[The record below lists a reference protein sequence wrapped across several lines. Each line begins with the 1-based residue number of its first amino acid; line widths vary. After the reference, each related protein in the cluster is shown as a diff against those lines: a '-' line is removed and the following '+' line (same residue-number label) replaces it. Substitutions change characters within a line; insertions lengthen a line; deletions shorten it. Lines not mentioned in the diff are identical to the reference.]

1 MCRACVAGPVRAWAP
16 GDNRASIDGI
26 VAAVV
31 CAVSC
36 MAPWL
41 EQVVTVDYGLA
52 AFVSIR
58 ASVVWLRI
66 ARFSVS

>member
-1 MCRACVAGPVRAWAP
+1 MPSVRGCTRACVGTR
-16 GDNRASIDGI
+16 DNRASIDGI

-41 EQVVTVDYGLA
+41 EQVVMVDYWLV

-58 ASVVWLRI
+58 ARVVWLRI